1 MTEATRGPE
10 TGQVDAL
17 WERFKASADA
27 DARERLILH
36 YSPLV
41 KYVAGR
47 IGAGLPR
54 SVDQNDLASYGLFGL
69 IDAIDK
75 FELERGF
82 KFETYAI
89 NRIRGAILDELRA
102 LDWVPRSVRSRARQ
116 IETAVAELEHTLQRA
131 PTDQELADTLEM
143 DVGDLQG

>member
-1 MTEATRGPE
+1 MTEATQGPE
-10 TGQVDAL
+10 TNQLEAL
-17 WERFKASADA
+17 WGRFKASADA

-47 IGAGLPR
+47 VGTGLPK

-75 FELERGF
+75 FALERGF

-89 NRIRGAILDELRA
+89 SRIKGAILDELRA
-102 LDWVPRSVRSRARQ
+102 IDWVPRSVAAKGRA
-116 IETAVAELEHTLQRA
+116 IE
-131 PTDQELADTLEM
+131 
-143 DVGDLQG
+143 GGY